1 MFKKNTKNTNMNKFF
16 LYLINYIIILNIFN
30 IKIKILFYKC

>member
-16 LYLINYIIILNIFN
+16 LYLINYIIILILCNIN
-30 IKIKILFYKC
+30 IKILFYKC